1 MSRIMITMVL
11 ILALN
16 LIGSGSPAVAF
27 TVRFGPMPASEAPIV
42 GNAAADNDVPTPQ
55 MLKVT
60 IGADG
65 MTFGPIQPAPEP
77 MPIVPTLR
85 IRDRAP
91 SGIDDEQAAPL
102 VHNLTPPRQLR
113 GAEIMLL
120 RDVKHVATR

>member
-27 TVRFGPMPASEAPIV
+27 TVRFGPIPVSEAPIF
-42 GNAAADNDVPTPQ
+42 GKAAADNDVPTPQ
-55 MLKVT
+55 MLKMT

-65 MTFGPIQPAPEP
+65 IAFGPVQPAPEP
-77 MPIVPTLR
+77 TPIVPTLR
-85 IRDRAP
+85 VRDRAL

-102 VHNLTPPRQLR
+102 AHHLTPPRQLS

-120 RDVKHVATR
+120 RDAQQVVTR

>member
-27 TVRFGPMPASEAPIV
+27 TVRFGPMPVSEAPIF
-42 GNAAADNDVPTPQ
+42 GKAAADNDVPTPQ

-60 IGADG
+60 VGANG

-77 MPIVPTLR
+77 TPIVPTPR
-85 IRDRAP
+85 VRDRAL
-91 SGIDDEQAAPL
+91 SGIDDEQAGPL
-102 VHNLTPPRQLR
+102 AHNLTPPRQLR

-120 RDVKHVATR
+120 RDAQQVATR